1 MEKNM
6 KKNVDISLCCTPEM
20 NTTLL
25 TILQFKKCKKNLPK
39 MKDAFDGLRSHLF
52 FFLLCCHFQHK

>member
-1 MEKNM
+1 M
-6 KKNVDISLCCTPEM
+6 KKKVYISLCCTPEM

-25 TILQFKKCKKNLPK
+25 TILQFKKCKKKNLQK
-39 MKDAFDGLRSHLF
+39 MKNAFDGLLSHLF